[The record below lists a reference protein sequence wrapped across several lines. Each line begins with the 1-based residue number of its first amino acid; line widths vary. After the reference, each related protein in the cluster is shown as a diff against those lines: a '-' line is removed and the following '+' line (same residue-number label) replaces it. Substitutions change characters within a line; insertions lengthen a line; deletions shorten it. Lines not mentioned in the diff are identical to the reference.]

1 MKTTIAAIALIVA
14 PLAVASADTVSKDDL
29 RAGKVTHQGIVTQKL
44 DAIVPTMTSLSSPVA
59 RSVARES
66 ETYTDVIGFLVPAM
80 KSPETEE

>member
-1 MKTTIAAIALIVA
+1 MKTAIAAIALIVA

-66 ETYTDVIGFLVPAM
+66 ETNTDVIGSLVPAM
-80 KSPETEE
+80 KLPETEE